1 MVDRKRKL
9 KVNTLLLPFTALVFL
24 SSVSPVT
31 AQTINAQQRSPITTT
46 TEKKSSDDNS
56 PLTTFEEEIRAKR
69 MIKLAEKEHEENLKR
84 AREICQIG
92 QDLKASLANASAA
105 YKPDPKKVDRLEKLT
120 KKIRGEAGGE
130 DDDSQIVNAPPDLNA
145 AVTQIAD
152 TADQLSKDVQKTP
165 RQVVSAAVI
174 DRANVLLRL
183 VEILRG
189 FIR

>member
-1 MVDRKRKL
+1 MRGLRFERL
-9 KVNTLLLPFTALVFL
+9 TLLLL
-24 SSVSPVT
+24 VSPVFCSSLAS
-31 AQTINAQQRSPITTT
+31 AQTISRSQQRTVTA
-46 TEKKSSDDNS
+46 EKKSSEDDS

-84 AREICQIG
+84 AREISQIG
-92 QDLKASLANASAA
+92 QDLKAGLNNTTAVG
-105 YKPDPKKVDRLEKLT
+105 KPDPKKVDRLERLT

-130 DDDSQIVNAPPDLNA
+130 DDDVQIVDAPADIPA
-145 AVTQIAD
+145 AVNKIAD

-174 DRANVLLRL
+174 DRANVLLQL
-183 VEILRG
+183 VKILRG